1 MTSSFLHPAPIA
13 ISVGNGNF
21 PYLILSSLSFM
32 QGAPSLN
39 LKLVRGKAFIVLEYF
54 KYLLFGMISMYSNSV
69 VYLSTEFTIS
79 IKLMG
84 HSISISL
91 HVLLLMSAFG
101 LHAIEGHV
109 PLALGR

>member
-1 MTSSFLHPAPIA
+1 
-13 ISVGNGNF
+13 
-21 PYLILSSLSFM
+21 M

-54 KYLLFGMISMYSNSV
+54 RYLLFGIISMYSNSV

-84 HSISISL
+84 QSISISL
-91 HVLLLMSAFG
+91 HVLLLTSALG

-109 PLALGR
+109 PLVLGR

>member
-1 MTSSFLHPAPIA
+1 
-13 ISVGNGNF
+13 
-21 PYLILSSLSFM
+21 M

-39 LKLVRGKAFIVLEYF
+39 LKLVRGKAFIVFEYF

-69 VYLSTEFTIS
+69 VYLSTEFTIQIFSAIS

-91 HVLLLMSAFG
+91 HVLLVMSAFG